1 MKIVYWSD
9 FACPY
14 CYIGETRLKKAIA
27 QLEEAGEIK
36 PGSITLE
43 MKAFE
48 LEPYAGEHAE
58 GDTLSR
64 FAKKYKL
71 SDEEAAKKIESIEQM
86 GRGEGLEFNY
96 SGARSTNTLDAHRLT
111 KLAQSKGKPV
121 VPGCQID
128 INAAVGQDSGAGA
141 DEVGGKAPAG
151 VKTDP
156 DLADR
161 VIDALFHAY
170 IAEGKELADKSVLLE
185 VAEKCGMDTEEVSA
199 MLDSTDF
206 RGEAVFEEKAAAA
219 NGIHVVP
226 TFFIGDYMIPGVIE
240 VKQYKEALRDALK
253 QNAGS

>member
-27 QLEEAGEIK
+27 QMEEAGEIE

-71 SDEEAAKKIESIEQM
+71 SDEEAAEKIDSIEQM

-96 SGARSTNTLDAHRLT
+96 SGARSTNTMDAHRLT
-111 KLAQSKGKPV
+111 KLAQSKANPV
-121 VPGCQID
+121 VAGCQID
-128 INAAVGQDSGAGA
+128 VSAAGSQGGAALSGLKA
-141 DEVGGKAPAG
+141 DPI
-151 VKTDP
+151 
-156 DLADR
+156 LADR

-199 MLDSTDF
+199 MLDSTDM
-206 RGEAVFEEKAAAA
+206 RGKVVLEEKAAAA
-219 NGIHVVP
+219 NGIRVVP
-226 TFFIGDYMIPGVIE
+226 FFVIEGYGIPGVIE
-240 VKQYKEALRDALK
+240 VEQYKEVLRDALK
-253 QNAGS
+253 QSAES